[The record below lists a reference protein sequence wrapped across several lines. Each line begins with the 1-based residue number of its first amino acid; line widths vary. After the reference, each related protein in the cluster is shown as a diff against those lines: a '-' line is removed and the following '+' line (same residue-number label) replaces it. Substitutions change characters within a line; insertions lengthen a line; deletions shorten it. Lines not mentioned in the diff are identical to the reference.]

1 MYTSSS
7 TIHNSG
13 GVKTLSVHRKM
24 NDKEDALYLCDIYM
38 WASRWCSGKESACN
52 AGDKEGVGVIPVY
65 IHTNMWDVAHVYGV
79 CIYIFPLFLCMVHV
93 RKLSY
98 LSLLFSE
105 TLHSVGY
112 ILLFLLC
119 LPFLFFSQ
127 LFAKPQQLCLLA
139 FLFLE
144 NDFGHH
150 LRKML

>member
-1 MYTSSS
+1 MGFP
-7 TIHNSG
+7 G
-13 GVKTLSVHRKM
+13 GAVVKNLPAMQETQ
-24 NDKEDALYLCDIYM
+24 
-38 WASRWCSGKESACN
+38 
-52 AGDKEGVGVIPVY
+52 EGVGVIPVY
-65 IHTNMWDVAHVYGV
+65 IHTNMWDIAHVYGV
-79 CIYIFPLFLCMVHV
+79 CIYIFPLLLCMVHV

-112 ILLFLLC
+112 ILPFLLC

-144 NDFGHH
+144 DDFGHH